1 MNILVFDIETVP
13 DTEGGA
19 RILGL
24 KDLSK
29 KDIIKAMEHTQF
41 QKSGTMFQP
50 LHLHKIVAISV
61 LYKNIFDKNDK
72 ISLLSLGNED
82 SKEAEILKLF
92 FNVIDKYQPQIISWN
107 GKGFDSPVIH
117 YRSLYHGISSI
128 KYWDK
133 GGDDR
138 DFKWNNYL
146 NRYHDRHLD
155 LMDVLSGYKKPASLS
170 DIAQLI
176 GAPGKYGIDGS
187 FVTDYYLE
195 NNIKEIRDYCET
207 DVLNTY
213 LVFLRYQLI
222 SNSISKKT
230 YDKLLDELFN
240 LLDKSDKAHWKEF
253 SSLCEKYL

>member
-1 MNILVFDIETVP
+1 MNVLVFDIETVP

-19 RILGL
+19 KILGL

-41 QKSGTMFQP
+41 QKNGTMFQP

-61 LYKNIFDKNDK
+61 LYKNDKK
-72 ISLLSLGNED
+72 ISLLSLGDEN
-82 SKEAEILKLF
+82 SKENELLKLF
-92 FNVIDKYQPQIISWN
+92 FNAIDKYQPQIVSWN
-107 GKGFDSPVIH
+107 GKGFDSPVMH
-117 YRSLYHGISSI
+117 FRSLLHGISSI

-133 GGDDR
+133 GDDDR
-138 DFKWNNYL
+138 EFKWNNYL

-155 LMDVLSGYKKPASLS
+155 LMDVLSGYKKSSSLS

-187 FVTDYYLE
+187 MVTDHYLE

-213 LVFLRYQLI
+213 LVFLRYQMI
-222 SNSISKKT
+222 SNSISKEI
-230 YDKLLDELFN
+230 YNELLNEVFSLLDN
-240 LLDKSDKAHWKEF
+240 SNNAHWNEF
-253 SSLCEKYL
+253 SSLCEKFL

>member
-1 MNILVFDIETVP
+1 MNVLIFDIETVP
-13 DTEGGA
+13 DTSGGA
-19 RILGL
+19 KLLELEG
-24 KDLSK
+24 LSK

-61 LYKNIFDKNDK
+61 LYKNNEKL
-72 ISLLSLGNED
+72 SLLSLGDED
-82 SKEAEILKLF
+82 SEESDLLNLF
-92 FNVIDKYQPQIISWN
+92 FSAIDKYQPQLVSWN

-117 YRSLYHGISSI
+117 YRALIHGVSSI

-133 GGDDR
+133 GDDDR
-138 DFKWNNYL
+138 EFKWNNYL

-155 LMDVLSGYKKPASLS
+155 LMDVMSGYKKPASLT

-187 FVTDYYLE
+187 KVTDYYLA
-195 NNIKEIRDYCET
+195 NDIKKIRDYCET

-213 LVFLRYQLI
+213 FVFLRYQLI
-222 SNSISKKT
+222 SNNITRDNYK
-230 YDKLLDELFN
+230 KLLEEIFSF
-240 LLDKSDKAHWKEF
+240 LDKSDKEHWKEF
-253 SSLCEKYL
+253 SSLCEKNL

>member
-13 DTEGGA
+13 DTSSGKKLLE
-19 RILGL
+19 L
-24 KDLSK
+24 KNLSE

-41 QKSGTMFQP
+41 QKNGTMFQP

-61 LYKNIFDKNDK
+61 LYKNNEKL
-72 ISLLSLGNED
+72 SLLSLGEED
-82 SKEAEILKLF
+82 SNEKALLNQF
-92 FNVIDKYQPQIISWN
+92 FSAIDKYQPQLVSWN

-117 YRSLYHGISSI
+117 YRALFHEVSSI

-133 GGDDR
+133 GDDDR
-138 DFKWNNYL
+138 EFKWNNYL

-155 LMDVLSGYKKPASLS
+155 LMDIMSGYKKPASLT

-187 FVTDYYLE
+187 KVTDYYLS
-195 NNIKEIRDYCET
+195 NDIKKIRDYCET

-222 SNSISKKT
+222 SNNIT
-230 YDKLLDELFN
+230 PQQYEELLQEIFN
-240 LLDKSDKAHWKEF
+240 FLDNSNKEHWKKF
-253 SSLCEKYL
+253 SSLCEKKS

>member
-1 MNILVFDIETVP
+1 MNVLIFDIETVP
-13 DTEGGA
+13 DTSGGA
-19 RILGL
+19 KLLELEGL
-24 KDLSK
+24 NK

-61 LYKNIFDKNDK
+61 LYKNNEKL
-72 ISLLSLGNED
+72 SLLSLGDED
-82 SKEAEILKLF
+82 SKESELLNLF
-92 FNVIDKYQPQIISWN
+92 FSAIDKYQPQLVSWN

-117 YRSLYHGISSI
+117 YRALIHGVSSI

-133 GGDDR
+133 GDDDR
-138 DFKWNNYL
+138 EFKWNNYL

-155 LMDVLSGYKKPASLS
+155 LMDVMSGYKKPASLT

-187 FVTDYYLE
+187 KVTDYYLA
-195 NNIKEIRDYCET
+195 NDIKKIRDYCET

-222 SNSISKKT
+222 SNNVTKDNYK
-230 YDKLLDELFN
+230 KLLDEIFGF
-240 LLDKSDKAHWKEF
+240 LDKSDKEHWKEF
-253 SSLCEKYL
+253 SSLCEKIL

>member
-1 MNILVFDIETVP
+1 MNVLIFDIETVP
-13 DTEGGA
+13 DTSGGA
-19 RILGL
+19 KLLELEGL
-24 KDLSK
+24 NK

-61 LYKNIFDKNDK
+61 LYKNNEKL
-72 ISLLSLGNED
+72 SLLSLGDED
-82 SKEAEILKLF
+82 SKESELLNLF
-92 FNVIDKYQPQIISWN
+92 FSAIDKYQPQLVSWN

-117 YRSLYHGISSI
+117 YRALIHGVSSI

-133 GGDDR
+133 GDDDR
-138 DFKWNNYL
+138 EFKWNNYL

-155 LMDVLSGYKKPASLS
+155 LMDVMSGYKKPASLT

-187 FVTDYYLE
+187 KVTDYYLE
-195 NNIKEIRDYCET
+195 NDIKKIRDYCET

-213 LVFLRYQLI
+213 FVFLRYQLI
-222 SNSISKKT
+222 SNNITRDNYK
-230 YDKLLDELFN
+230 KLLEEIFN
-240 LLDKSDKAHWKEF
+240 FLDKSDKEHWKDF
-253 SSLCEKYL
+253 SSLCQKNL

>member
-1 MNILVFDIETVP
+1 MNVLIFDIETVP
-13 DTEGGA
+13 DTSGGA
-19 RILGL
+19 KLLELEG
-24 KDLSK
+24 LSK

-61 LYKNIFDKNDK
+61 LYKNNEKL
-72 ISLLSLGNED
+72 SLLSLGDED
-82 SKEAEILKLF
+82 SEESDLLNLF
-92 FNVIDKYQPQIISWN
+92 FSAIDKSQPQLVSWN

-117 YRSLYHGISSI
+117 YRALIHGVSSI

-133 GGDDR
+133 GDDDR
-138 DFKWNNYL
+138 EFKWNNYL

-155 LMDVLSGYKKPASLS
+155 LMDVMSGYKKPASLT

-187 FVTDYYLE
+187 KVTDYYLA
-195 NNIKEIRDYCET
+195 NDIKKIRDYCET

-213 LVFLRYQLI
+213 FVFLRYQLI
-222 SNSISKKT
+222 SNNITIDNYK
-230 YDKLLDELFN
+230 KLLEEIFSF
-240 LLDKSDKAHWKEF
+240 LDKSDKEHWKEF
-253 SSLCEKYL
+253 SSLCEKNL

>member
-13 DTEGGA
+13 DTDGGA
-19 RILGL
+19 KLLELNGL
-24 KDLSK
+24 DK
-29 KDIIKAMEHTQF
+29 KDIIKAMEHSQF

-61 LYKNIFDKNDK
+61 LYKNNEK
-72 ISLLSLGNED
+72 ISLLSLGEED
-82 SKEAEILKLF
+82 SSERDLLKSF
-92 FNVIDKYQPQIISWN
+92 FSAIDKYQPQLVSWN

-117 YRSLYHGISSI
+117 YRSLVHGISSI

-133 GGDDR
+133 GEDDR

-155 LMDVLSGYKKPASLS
+155 LMDTLSGFKKPASLT

-176 GAPGKYGIDGS
+176 GAPGKFGIDGS
-187 FVTDYYLE
+187 KVTEYYLQ
-195 NNIKEIRDYCET
+195 NDIKKIRDYCET

-213 LVFLRYQLI
+213 LVFLRYSLI
-222 SNSISKKT
+222 SNSISQVEYDEFTNEIFDYLDVSKK
-230 YDKLLDELFN
+230 E
-240 LLDKSDKAHWKEF
+240 HWKEF
-253 SSLCEKYL
+253 SSLCKK

>member
-1 MNILVFDIETVP
+1 MNVLIFDIETVP
-13 DTEGGA
+13 DTSGGA
-19 RILGL
+19 KLLELEG
-24 KDLSK
+24 LSK

-61 LYKNIFDKNDK
+61 LYKNNEKL
-72 ISLLSLGNED
+72 SLLSLGDED
-82 SKEAEILKLF
+82 SEESDLLNLF
-92 FNVIDKYQPQIISWN
+92 FSAIDKYQPQLVSWN

-117 YRSLYHGISSI
+117 YRALIHGVSSI

-133 GGDDR
+133 GDDDR
-138 DFKWNNYL
+138 EFKWNNYL

-155 LMDVLSGYKKPASLS
+155 LMDVMSGYKKPASLT

-187 FVTDYYLE
+187 KVTDYYLA
-195 NNIKEIRDYCET
+195 NDIKKIRDYCET

-213 LVFLRYQLI
+213 FVFLRYQLI
-222 SNSISKKT
+222 SNNITRDNYKK
-230 YDKLLDELFN
+230 LIEEIFSF
-240 LLDKSDKAHWKEF
+240 LDKSDKEHWKEF
-253 SSLCEKYL
+253 SSLCEKNL

>member
-13 DTEGGA
+13 DTDGGA
-19 RILGL
+19 KLLDLKGLGE
-24 KDLSK
+24 

-41 QKSGTMFQP
+41 QKSGNMFQP

-61 LYKNIFDKNDK
+61 LYKNNEKL
-72 ISLLSLGNED
+72 SLLSLGEEN
-82 SKEAEILKLF
+82 SKENELLKLF
-92 FNVIDKYQPQIISWN
+92 FGAIDKYQPQLVSWN
-107 GKGFDSPVIH
+107 GKGFDSPVMH
-117 YRSLYHGISSI
+117 YRSLLHGISSI

-133 GGDDR
+133 GEDDR

-155 LMDVLSGYKKPASLS
+155 LMDVLSGFKKPASLT

-187 FVTDYYLE
+187 KVADYYLE
-195 NNIKEIRDYCET
+195 NDIKKIRDYCET

-213 LVFLRYQLI
+213 LVYLRYQLI
-222 SNSISKKT
+222 SNSITRET
-230 YDKLLDELFN
+230 YNDLIKEIFSLLDE
-240 LLDKSDKAHWKEF
+240 SDKKHWKEF
-253 SSLCEKYL
+253 SSLCEKNLY

>member
-13 DTEGGA
+13 DTDGGA
-19 RILGL
+19 KLLDLKGLGE
-24 KDLSK
+24 

-41 QKSGTMFQP
+41 QKSGNMFQP

-61 LYKNIFDKNDK
+61 LYKNNEKL
-72 ISLLSLGNED
+72 SLLSLGEEN
-82 SKEAEILKLF
+82 SKENELLKLF
-92 FNVIDKYQPQIISWN
+92 FGAIDKYQPQLVSWN
-107 GKGFDSPVIH
+107 GKGFDSPVMH
-117 YRSLYHGISSI
+117 YRSLLHGISSI

-133 GGDDR
+133 GEDDR

-155 LMDVLSGYKKPASLS
+155 LMDVLSGFKKPASLT

-187 FVTDYYLE
+187 KVANYYLE
-195 NNIKEIRDYCET
+195 NNIKKIRDYCET

-222 SNSISKKT
+222 SNSITSEKYNDLIK
-230 YDKLLDELFN
+230 EIFS
-240 LLDKSDKAHWKEF
+240 LLDKSDKKHWKEF
-253 SSLCEKYL
+253 SSLCEKNLF

>member
-1 MNILVFDIETVP
+1 MNVLIFDIETVP
-13 DTEGGA
+13 DTCGGA
-19 RILGL
+19 KLIELEG
-24 KDLSK
+24 LSK

-61 LYKNIFDKNDK
+61 LYKNNEKL
-72 ISLLSLGNED
+72 SLLSLGDED
-82 SKEAEILKLF
+82 SEESDLLNLF
-92 FNVIDKYQPQIISWN
+92 FSAIDKYQPQLVSWN

-117 YRSLYHGISSI
+117 YRALIHGVSSI

-133 GGDDR
+133 GDDDR
-138 DFKWNNYL
+138 EFKWNNYL

-155 LMDVLSGYKKPASLS
+155 LMDVMSGYKKPASLT

-187 FVTDYYLE
+187 KVTDYYLA
-195 NNIKEIRDYCET
+195 NDIKKIRDYCET

-213 LVFLRYQLI
+213 FVFLRYQLI
-222 SNSISKKT
+222 SNNITRDNYK
-230 YDKLLDELFN
+230 KLLEEIFSF
-240 LLDKSDKAHWKEF
+240 LDKSDKEHWKEF
-253 SSLCEKYL
+253 SSLCEKNL

>member
-1 MNILVFDIETVP
+1 MNVLIFDIETVP
-13 DTEGGA
+13 DTSGGA
-19 RILGL
+19 KLLELEG
-24 KDLSK
+24 LSK

-61 LYKNIFDKNDK
+61 LYKNNEKL
-72 ISLLSLGNED
+72 SLLSLGDED
-82 SKEAEILKLF
+82 SEESDLLNLF
-92 FNVIDKYQPQIISWN
+92 FSAIDKYQPQLVSWN

-117 YRSLYHGISSI
+117 YRALIHGVSSI

-133 GGDDR
+133 GDDDR
-138 DFKWNNYL
+138 EFKWNNYL

-155 LMDVLSGYKKPASLS
+155 LMDVMSGYKKPASLT

-187 FVTDYYLE
+187 KVTDYYLA
-195 NNIKEIRDYCET
+195 NDIKKIRDYCET

-213 LVFLRYQLI
+213 FVFLRYQLI
-222 SNSISKKT
+222 SNNITRDNKKSSN
-230 YDKLLDELFN
+230 N
-240 LLDKSDKAHWKEF
+240 LGVYRGVKFAL
-253 SSLCEKYL
+253 

>member
-1 MNILVFDIETVP
+1 MNVLIFDIETVP
-13 DTEGGA
+13 DTSGGA
-19 RILGL
+19 KLLELEG
-24 KDLSK
+24 LSK

-61 LYKNIFDKNDK
+61 LYKNNEKL
-72 ISLLSLGNED
+72 SLLSLGDED
-82 SKEAEILKLF
+82 SEESDLLNLF
-92 FNVIDKYQPQIISWN
+92 FSAIDKYQPQLVSWN

-117 YRSLYHGISSI
+117 YRALIHGVSSI

-133 GGDDR
+133 GDDDR
-138 DFKWNNYL
+138 EFKWNNYL

-155 LMDVLSGYKKPASLS
+155 LMDVMSGYKKPASLT

-187 FVTDYYLE
+187 KVTDYYLA
-195 NNIKEIRDYCET
+195 NDIKKIRDYCET

-213 LVFLRYQLI
+213 FVFLRYQLI
-222 SNSISKKT
+222 SNNITRDNYKK
-230 YDKLLDELFN
+230 LFEEIFSF
-240 LLDKSDKAHWKEF
+240 LDKSDKEHWKEF
-253 SSLCEKYL
+253 SSLCEKNL

>member
-19 RILGL
+19 KLLDL
-24 KDLSK
+24 KGLSK
-29 KDIIKAMEHTQF
+29 KNIIKAMEHTQF
-41 QKSGTMFQP
+41 QKNGNIFQP

-61 LYKNIFDKNDK
+61 LYKNNDK
-72 ISLLSLGNED
+72 LSLLSLGEED
-82 SKEAEILKLF
+82 SKESDLLKLF
-92 FNVIDKYQPQIISWN
+92 FGAIDKHHPQLVSWN
-107 GKGFDSPVIH
+107 GKGFDAPVMH
-117 YRSLYHGISSI
+117 YRALLHGISSI

-133 GGDDR
+133 GEDDR

-155 LMDVLSGYKKPASLS
+155 LMDILSAFKKPASLT

-187 FVTDYYLE
+187 KVAGYYLE
-195 NNIKEIRDYCET
+195 NDIKKIRDYCET

-213 LVFLRYQLI
+213 LVYLRYQLI
-222 SNSISKKT
+222 SNSITSET
-230 YDKLLDELFN
+230 YNDLIKEIFSLLDE
-240 LLDKSDKAHWKEF
+240 SDKKHWKEF
-253 SSLCEKYL
+253 SSLCEKNLY

>member
-1 MNILVFDIETVP
+1 MNVLIFDIETVP
-13 DTEGGA
+13 DTSGGA
-19 RILGL
+19 KLLELEG
-24 KDLSK
+24 LSK

-61 LYKNIFDKNDK
+61 LYKNNEKL
-72 ISLLSLGNED
+72 SLLSLGNED
-82 SKEAEILKLF
+82 SEESDLLNLF
-92 FNVIDKYQPQIISWN
+92 FSAIDKYQPQLVSWN

-117 YRSLYHGISSI
+117 YRALIHGVSSI

-133 GGDDR
+133 GDDDR
-138 DFKWNNYL
+138 EFKWNNYL

-155 LMDVLSGYKKPASLS
+155 LMDIMSGYKKPASLT

-187 FVTDYYLE
+187 KVTDYYLA
-195 NNIKEIRDYCET
+195 NDIKKIRDYCET

-213 LVFLRYQLI
+213 FVFLRYQLI
-222 SNSISKKT
+222 SNNITRDNYK
-230 YDKLLDELFN
+230 KLLEEIFSF
-240 LLDKSDKAHWKEF
+240 LDKSDKEHWKEF
-253 SSLCEKYL
+253 SSLCEKKL